1 MKKYGAIA
9 AAIAAM
15 TFSAA
20 AIAAPAVPSYV
31 KAALADSGRPEKDVA
46 LDAERKPADML
57 AFAGVK
63 PGSIVVDLMPGGGY
77 FTRIFSKVVGPKGH
91 VYAFQPSELDKFY
104 KDGKRA
110 AVFAIAADPAYANVT
125 AIHAPI
131 GSFVT
136 PQLVDAIW
144 TSQNYHDMHNPLMDP
159 ADLAKVNKAI
169 YDSLKPGGIYG
180 VLDHAAE
187 AGSGIRDTNTLHR
200 IDPAV
205 VKKEVLAAGFAYAGE
220 SKVLRNPKDDRTLK
234 VFDPKIR
241 HQTDQFIYKFR
252 KPVK

>member
-1 MKKYGAIA
+1 MKKYDAIV

-15 TFSAA
+15 TLSTAA
-20 AIAAPAVPSYV
+20 TAAPAVPPYV
-31 KAALADSGRPEKDVA
+31 EAALADTNRPEKDVA

-57 AFAGVK
+57 AFAGIE

-77 FTRIFSKVVGPKGH
+77 FTRIFSKAVGPKGH
-91 VYAFQPSELDKFY
+91 VYAFQPSELDSFY

-110 AVFAIAADPAYANVT
+110 TVFAIAADPAYANVT
-125 AIHAPI
+125 VIHAPI

-136 PQLVDAIW
+136 PRLVDTIW
-144 TSQNYHDMHNPLMDP
+144 TSQNYHDMHNPLMGP

-169 YDSLKPGGIYG
+169 SDSLKPGGTYI

-187 AGSGIRDTNTLHR
+187 KGSGVRDTNTLHR
-200 IDPAV
+200 IDTAV
-205 VKKEVLAAGFAYAGE
+205 VKKEVTAAGLRYAGE
-220 SKVLRNPKDDRTLK
+220 SRVLRNPKDDRTLK

-241 HQTDQFIYKFR
+241 RQTDQFIYMFR
-252 KPVK
+252 KPAK